1 MQRYAMFAIL
11 TVIVKNAIVMAKVFS
26 KMVKVFW
33 RFYGN
38 VLLLRWV
45 ISRMRICI
53 IDDDKLMCQ
62 DIEKRIRKRYGNN
75 FCEIILFSDENQFV
89 NFAKDNSIDVMFVD
103 VELKAQNGIE
113 TAKKVRAFCPQVI
126 TVYISA
132 YPQYVFQSFETEP
145 LNYLLKPIDN
155 NAFNATLDRI
165 IDKYNSYHQAIAVK
179 NRYDITNI
187 EIIDICYIEGYN
199 RKITYHLINGEKM
212 YVRGNLTKAFA
223 QVEKL
228 DFVRCHQGFIVNM
241 KYIKS
246 FDEDEIILV
255 NGERVPI
262 SVRKKLDT
270 KQAYYAYV
278 NRR

>member
-1 MQRYAMFAIL
+1 
-11 TVIVKNAIVMAKVFS
+11 MAKVFS
-26 KMVKVFW
+26 KTAKVFW
-33 RFYGN
+33 MFCRN
-38 VLLLRWV
+38 MLLLIWV
-45 ISRMRICI
+45 IGRMRICI
-53 IDDDKLMCQ
+53 IDDDNLMCQ
-62 DIEKRIRKRYGNN
+62 EIEKRIQKRYGNN
-75 FCEIILFSDENQFV
+75 LCEIVLFNEEEQFV
-89 NFAKDNSIDVMFVD
+89 KFAKENSVDVIFVD
-103 VELKAQNGIE
+103 VKLKEKNGID

-132 YPQYVFQSFETEP
+132 FPQFVFQSFETEP

-155 NAFNATLDRI
+155 NEFNTTLDRV
-165 IDKYNSYHQAIAVK
+165 IDKYNSYHQAIAIK

-246 FDEDEIILV
+246 FDEDEIVLV